1 MKKFLS
7 LALMLAFFLALT
19 AQSQA
24 APPDD
29 LFDLLNRVKAE
40 INLQLQHTDR
50 DLGKT
55 AQEIKNRGLEPK
67 ATRQVL
73 LSLLKTDP
81 AFYDCTYLDPQG
93 VIKLAEPEKYR
104 KVEGKDV
111 NDQEQYRRL
120 RETRRPVVSKLFRT
134 VEKTLALVFEQPLVK
149 NEKLLGSV
157 GVVVNSEG
165 YFGRHIRKMGLEKEK
180 RYYWAVL
187 QSDGT
192 LLYDTDDSQIG
203 KNPLTDPRYKKYSDL
218 RRVIKNIT
226 QLKSG
231 SDQYTEIEGHTQ
243 GTVQAYWDTVEIYG
257 SKFKIVAMKLIG
269 EKKV

>member
-1 MKKFLS
+1 MKKFIGF
-7 LALMLAFFLALT
+7 LMLAFFLFGFASSLR
-19 AQSQA
+19 AEPQ
-24 APPDD
+24 D
-29 LFDLLNRVKAE
+29 LFDRV
-40 INLQLQHTDR
+40 NLVKKELTVQFKNTDR
-50 DLGKT
+50 DLEKAARELKNPALTAVAIRQILGKLART
-55 AQEIKNRGLEPK
+55 NPAVIDCSLVSPEGILKKVEPK
-67 ATRQVL
+67 
-73 LSLLKTDP
+73 
-81 AFYDCTYLDPQG
+81 
-93 VIKLAEPEKYR
+93 KYR
-104 KVEGKDV
+104 GAEGLDISS
-111 NDQEQYRRL
+111 QEQMKRL
-120 RETRRPVVSKLFRT
+120 RETKKPVVSGFFFS
-134 VEKTLALVFEQPLVK
+134 VEKTRSLDFEYPMLE
-149 NEKLLGSV
+149 NGKLLGSV
-157 GVVVNSEG
+157 SLMADPES